1 MKHYFALICV
11 SVVLGMFAGCE
22 NDKLPKT
29 VPAEGVVTLDGATV
43 SDATVLLIADVGDI
57 NASAVSDKNGKFL
70 LNAFPE
76 KSGAVPGS
84 YKVSISKTINE
95 AASEK
100 TGETM
105 VNLKYGLPQKYSLY
119 TTSGLTYTLGEKG
132 DKNIKFDL
140 QSK

>member
-100 TGETM
+100 KGETM

>member
-1 MKHYFALICV
+1 
-11 SVVLGMFAGCE
+11 MFVGCE

-100 TGETM
+100 KGETM

>member
-11 SVVLGMFAGCE
+11 SVVLGMFVGCE

>member
-11 SVVLGMFAGCE
+11 SVVLGMFVGCE

-100 TGETM
+100 KGETM

>member
-1 MKHYFALICV
+1 LKHYFALICV
-11 SVVLGMFAGCE
+11 SVVLGMFVGCE

-100 TGETM
+100 KGETM